1 MHRSLVVVPVARS
14 EEQPHAPRRVHGG
27 RSQGP
32 AEEQLPQRHDCVV
45 DVRRRMGDQREDL
58 ITELRGDALVR
69 IYLERPFAPRGIQGD
84 VALNRKALPRVF
96 DHGRSGSSRDLDRA
110 VTRAGIHDHEL
121 IAERNTGQAVG
132 QTCLFVFHDQTRT
145 QSDGVCAGGG
155 WHLAGHATEAHRSVG
170 RVDQGPAAVPVHSR
184 TVSGLLIVNADDWGA
199 SRHTTERIATSFAA
213 GGVSS
218 ATAMVYM
225 ADSERAAGRALE
237 IGLPTGLHLNL
248 TQAFDGPSV
257 PVRVRETQRHL
268 AARLGKLHR
277 RDRLLLDPRL
287 VAPVRVCVSE
297 QLDCFRS
304 LYGRDPTHLDGHN
317 HVHLDPVV
325 LCVLPRRLRL
335 RTAVRSARIRSPG
348 DLPRMLRHQ
357 FIQAV
362 HGTTDFLLFGDRTDP
377 SLRRVRDRALP
388 RVGA

>member
-1 MHRSLVVVPVARS
+1 M
-14 EEQPHAPRRVHGG
+14 
-27 RSQGP
+27 
-32 AEEQLPQRHDCVV
+32 
-45 DVRRRMGDQREDL
+45 
-58 ITELRGDALVR
+58 
-69 IYLERPFAPRGIQGD
+69 
-84 VALNRKALPRVF
+84 
-96 DHGRSGSSRDLDRA
+96 
-110 VTRAGIHDHEL
+110 
-121 IAERNTGQAVG
+121 
-132 QTCLFVFHDQTRT
+132 
-145 QSDGVCAGGG
+145 
-155 WHLAGHATEAHRSVG
+155 
-170 RVDQGPAAVPVHSR
+170 PVHSR

-362 HGTTDFLLFGDRTDP
+362 HGTTDFYFSATALIPAFGGSGIERC
-377 SLRRVRDRALP
+377 LELARDRSVELMTHPGQAGEDELLRSEEWLALLRGP
-388 RVGA
+388 RLGSFADLTSPRSQGPA